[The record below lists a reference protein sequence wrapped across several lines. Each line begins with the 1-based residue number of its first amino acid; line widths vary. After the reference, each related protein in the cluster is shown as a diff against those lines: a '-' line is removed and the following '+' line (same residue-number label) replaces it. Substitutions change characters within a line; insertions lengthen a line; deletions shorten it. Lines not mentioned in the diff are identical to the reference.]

1 MVTSCWNESQYGEK
15 LFETRARSLQED
27 TYRLVHDAKGDLV
40 VALVLGGN
48 LRPKAGELSVGGTA
62 LANDLAVPAGVVV
75 DVDNAEGSA
84 GGQAVLDLLIVDGPV
99 GGAEGAADLVVDE
112 ELPADGDTEG
122 VEAVVLDEV
131 VHLVEA
137 VLAGCEAGARVAS
150 AISAAAEVET
160 GNLCPMSAID

>member
-1 MVTSCWNESQYGEK
+1 MHLGTGAPSS
-15 LFETRARSLQED
+15 QED

-48 LRPKAGELSVGGTA
+48 LRPKAGEVSVGGTA
-62 LANDLAVPAGVVV
+62 LADNLAVPAGVVV
-75 DVDNAEGSA
+75 DVDNTESSA
-84 GGQAVLDLLIVDGPV
+84 GGQAVLDLLVVDSPV
-99 GGAEGAADLVVDE
+99 GGAEGTADLVVDE

-122 VEAVVLDEV
+122 VETVILDEV

-160 GNLCPMSAID
+160 GDLCAVLEVDRTQ

>member
-1 MVTSCWNESQYGEK
+1 M
-15 LFETRARSLQED
+15 FETRTRSSQED
-27 TYRLVHDAKGDLV
+27 AYRLVHDAKGNLV

-48 LRPKAGELSVGGTA
+48 LRPKAGEVSVGGTA

-84 GGQAVLDLLIVDGPV
+84 GGQAVLDLLVVDSPV

-122 VEAVVLDEV
+122 VEAIVLDEV

-150 AISAAAEVET
+150 AIGAAAEVQT
-160 GNLCPMSAID
+160 GNLCPMSAIDRMQGSQGKILR

>member
-1 MVTSCWNESQYGEK
+1 MHLGTGAPSS
-15 LFETRARSLQED
+15 QED

-40 VALVLGGN
+40 VALVLGSN
-48 LRPKAGELSVGGTA
+48 LRPKAGEVSVSGTA

-75 DVDNAEGSA
+75 DVDNAERSA
-84 GGQAVLDLLIVDGPV
+84 GGQAVLDLFVVDGPV

-112 ELPADGDTEG
+112 ELPANGDTEG

-137 VLAGCEAGARVAS
+137 VLVGGEAGAAVAS
-150 AISAAAEVET
+150 TIGTAAEVET
-160 GNLCPMSAID
+160 GDLWDVLVG

>member
-1 MVTSCWNESQYGEK
+1 MHLGTGAPSS
-15 LFETRARSLQED
+15 QED

-48 LRPKAGELSVGGTA
+48 LRPKAGEVSVGGTA
-62 LANDLAVPAGVVV
+62 LADNLAVPAGVVV
-75 DVDNAEGSA
+75 DVDNAESGA

-99 GGAEGAADLVVDE
+99 GGAEGTADLVVDE

-160 GNLCPMSAID
+160 GDLCAVLAVDRIQ

>member
-1 MVTSCWNESQYGEK
+1 M
-15 LFETRARSLQED
+15 
-27 TYRLVHDAKGDLV
+27 
-40 VALVLGGN
+40 
-48 LRPKAGELSVGGTA
+48 
-62 LANDLAVPAGVVV
+62 

-84 GGQAVLDLLIVDGPV
+84 GGQAVLDLLVVDSPV
-99 GGAEGAADLVVDE
+99 SGAEGTADLVVDE

-150 AISAAAEVET
+150 AISTAAEVET
-160 GNLCPMSAID
+160 GNLCAVLVID

>member
-1 MVTSCWNESQYGEK
+1 MHLGTGAPSS
-15 LFETRARSLQED
+15 QED

-40 VALVLGGN
+40 VALVLGSN
-48 LRPKAGELSVGGTA
+48 LRPKAGEVSVGGTA

-75 DVDNAEGSA
+75 DVDNAKSSA
-84 GGQAVLDLLIVDGPV
+84 CGQAVLDLLVVDGPV

-131 VHLVEA
+131 VHLVKA
-137 VLAGCEAGARVAS
+137 ILAGRKAGARVAS

-160 GNLCPMSAID
+160 GNLCAALVIGRY

>member
-1 MVTSCWNESQYGEK
+1 MHLGTGAPSS
-15 LFETRARSLQED
+15 QED

-40 VALVLGGN
+40 VALVLGSN
-48 LRPKAGELSVGGTA
+48 LRPKAGEVSVGGTA

-75 DVDNAEGSA
+75 DVDNAESCA
-84 GGQAVLDLLIVDGPV
+84 GGQAVLDLLVVDSPV

-112 ELPADGDTEG
+112 ELPADGDAEG

-137 VLAGCEAGARVAS
+137 ILAGRKAGARVAS
-150 AISAAAEVET
+150 AISAATEVKT
-160 GNLCPMSAID
+160 GDLCAALAIDRIEGS